1 MSMIGLLDFREPR
14 RTPMSDEVFLSR
26 QSWSELSDV
35 GARHLDAAALQFND
49 ISLAM
54 PVWGSGFSLLR
65 CSVVL

>member
-1 MSMIGLLDFREPR
+1 
-14 RTPMSDEVFLSR
+14 MSDEVFLSR